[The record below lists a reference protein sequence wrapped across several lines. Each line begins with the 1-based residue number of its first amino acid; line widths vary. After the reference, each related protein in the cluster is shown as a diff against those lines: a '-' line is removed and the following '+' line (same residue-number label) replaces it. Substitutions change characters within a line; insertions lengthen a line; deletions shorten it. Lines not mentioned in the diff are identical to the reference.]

1 MTTLTGAPESTYV
14 TRATRTVASTGGATA
29 PIAASCDLDHSH
41 NSARAGN
48 LCDTMLRAVTAAV
61 LLFAATNVDD
71 MLLLALYFGQ
81 PQRDRAAE
89 RRIVVGQYLGV
100 GAIIAISLLG
110 AFAFGHLPSSVTA
123 YLGLVP
129 LALGVRA
136 GIEAL
141 EHHRQRDEAS
151 VSDRSGPKTARV
163 AAVTLSNGG
172 DNIGVYVPV
181 FTAIGPAVTAVY
193 VIVFSVMVAVWCI
206 GGRFFATRP
215 PVASALERWGHI
227 VLPVVLIAIGV
238 TILVQGGAFGL

>member
-1 MTTLTGAPESTYV
+1 
-14 TRATRTVASTGGATA
+14 
-29 PIAASCDLDHSH
+29 
-41 NSARAGN
+41 
-48 LCDTMLRAVTAAV
+48 MLRAVTAAV
-61 LLFAATNVDD
+61 LLFAVTNVDD

-81 PQRDRAAE
+81 AKRDRAAE

-100 GAIIAISLLG
+100 SAIIAISLLG
-110 AFAFGHLPSSVTA
+110 AFAFGRLPSSATA
-123 YLGLVP
+123 YLGLAP

-141 EHHRQRDEAS
+141 QHHRQHGDAELRYR
-151 VSDRSGPKTARV
+151 VGPKTWRV

-181 FTAIGPAVTAVY
+181 FTVIGPAVTAVY
-193 VIVFSVMVAVWCI
+193 VIVFLVMVALWCL

-227 VLPVVLIAIGV
+227 ILPVVLIAIGV
-238 TILVQGGAFGL
+238 IILVQGGAFGL

>member
-1 MTTLTGAPESTYV
+1 
-14 TRATRTVASTGGATA
+14 
-29 PIAASCDLDHSH
+29 
-41 NSARAGN
+41 
-48 LCDTMLRAVTAAV
+48 VTAAV
-61 LLFAATNVDD
+61 LLFAVTNVDD

-81 PQRDRAAE
+81 AKRDRAAE
-89 RRIVVGQYLGV
+89 RRVVVGQYLGV

-110 AFAFGHLPSSVTA
+110 AFAFGRLPSSATA
-123 YLGLVP
+123 YLGPVP

-141 EHHRQRDEAS
+141 QHHRQHSDAIVGDR
-151 VSDRSGPKTARV
+151 VSPKTARV

-181 FTAIGPAVTAVY
+181 FTVIGAAVTAVY
-193 VIVFSVMVAVWCI
+193 VIVFLVMVALWCL

-227 VLPVVLIAIGV
+227 ILLVVLIAIGV
-238 TILVQGGAFGL
+238 VILVQGDAFGL